1 MNNEHGLVRESYLR
15 KQNVKSDFPMLPN
28 GVNGGSGHVVVV
40 GALGVGGEDQQM
52 AAVHA
57 PKGI

>member
-15 KQNVKSDFPMLPN
+15 KQNVKSDFPVLPN
-28 GVNGGSGHVVVV
+28 GVNSGSGHVVGVV
-40 GALGVGGEDQQM
+40 ALGVDGEDQKM

-57 PKGI
+57 LQG